1 MNTPAG
7 ITIPEH
13 QHLHVQVRRVP
24 MRKALEWLERGWTD
38 LRQIG
43 GAGLAH
49 GALIAVLGAVL
60 LMLGS
65 THLYLTAAAVT
76 GYLLVGP
83 VMTTG
88 LCELA
93 RRREALEPVGFDES
107 LQALARNP
115 EGLLNFGAVLAFI
128 ALLWFAL
135 SAILLESVLSAPVP
149 SLAVVLWG
157 GSTLLTVTQA
167 LGYVGCGA
175 VLAFIALLW
184 FALSAILLESVLSA
198 PVPSLAVVLWGGST
212 LLTVTQA
219 LGYVGCGA
227 VLAAVVFAVSVVS
240 VPLII
245 DRHASARDAIRASLR
260 VTIANL
266 PAMLLWAALI
276 VAITAVGF
284 LTLLVGMVIV
294 APLLGYAT
302 WHAYRDLIKAD

>member
-7 ITIPEH
+7 ISVPDHTHFQI
-13 QHLHVQVRRVP
+13 RRVALRQP
-24 MRKALEWLERGWTD
+24 LEWLERGWSD
-38 LRQIG
+38 LTHIG

-49 GALIAVLGAVL
+49 GTLIAVLGGVL

-65 THLYLTAAAVT
+65 THLYLVAAAIT

-93 RRREALEPVGFDES
+93 RRREARESLGFDDS

-115 EGLLNFGAVLAFI
+115 EGLLHFGAALAFI
-128 ALLWFAL
+128 GLLWFVL
-135 SAILLESVLSAPVP
+135 SAVLLESVLSAPVP
-149 SLAVVLWG
+149 SLAVALWG
-157 GSTLLTVTQA
+157 GGSSPLTMTQ
-167 LGYVGCGA
+167 
-175 VLAFIALLW
+175 I
-184 FALSAILLESVLSA
+184 
-198 PVPSLAVVLWGGST
+198 
-212 LLTVTQA
+212 

-240 VPLII
+240 VPLMI
-245 DRHASARDAIRASLR
+245 DRHASAGDAIRASLHA
-260 VTIANL
+260 TIVNL
-266 PAMLLWAALI
+266 PAMVLWAGLI
-276 VAITAVGF
+276 VVITAIGF

-302 WHAYRDLIKAD
+302 WHAYRDVIA